1 MVMYSSRLDLIVEDI
16 LKKQVNLTPECI
28 PKLEESLIKLQ
39 NKLRE
44 PTKTNFYHFKTLKD
58 HLLPLTNVTF
68 DKSGSR

>member
-1 MVMYSSRLDLIVEDI
+1 MKYSSKLDPIVEEI
-16 LKKQVNLTPECI
+16 FKKHINLNPECV
-28 PKLEESLIKLQ
+28 PKLKESLIKLQ

-44 PTKTNFYHFKTLKD
+44 PTKNNFYQFKTLKN